1 MSPHSKAQI
10 AAVILAAGGSSR
22 FGRPKQLIQFGG
34 KTLVRRVVEAAREAD
49 CSPIIV
55 VIGSDSQKI
64 RRALKSAN
72 AVVVENKNWQR
83 GIGSSIRVGVEAL
96 IKEVRPESRRFMAGV
111 LLLVCDQP
119 LVDANT
125 IRGLITLREKT
136 KKPIVALSYANTLGV
151 PAVFDRSLF
160 QELLSIDDAVG
171 AKSIILQN
179 RASVAEFRFPE
190 GEIDIDSWRD
200 YERLTNSA

>member
-1 MSPHSKAQI
+1 
-10 AAVILAAGGSSR
+10 
-22 FGRPKQLIQFGG
+22 
-34 KTLVRRVVEAAREAD
+34 
-49 CSPIIV
+49 